1 MNARQQILS
10 DLLTSPS
17 SASAI
22 TDHTD
27 IPTAQVT
34 IILQREES
42 AGLVESRQLELLAQ
56 FITVWRLTEEG
67 RDIALTFPPAPK
79 LYS

>member
-1 MNARQQILS
+1 MTARDKILQ

-17 SASAI
+17 SACAI
-22 TDHTD
+22 SDHTD
-27 IPTAQVT
+27 IPEGAVLV
-34 IILQREES
+34 ILKLDS
-42 AGLVESRQLELLAQ
+42 AAGLVESRQLELLAQ

>member
-1 MNARQQILS
+1 MNARQKILT

-17 SASAI
+17 TASTASAI

-34 IILQREES
+34 IILQREET
-42 AGLVESRQLELLAQ
+42 AGLVETRTLQM
-56 FITVWRLTEEG
+56 LTIWSLTAEG
-67 RDIALTFPPAPK
+67 RDIALTYPPAPK
-79 LYS
+79 LYP

>member
-1 MNARQQILS
+1 MTARQQILR

-17 SASAI
+17 TASAI

-34 IILQREES
+34 IILKREES
-42 AGLVESRQLELLAQ
+42 AGLVETRPLKM
-56 FITVWRLTEEG
+56 LTIWSLTPEG